1 MKEIERLKNRLKRI
15 NGRNSLSIMIF
26 VDDNEIMVQYFIEGA
41 IPCKGVECFFNKNAV
56 SGFITNLKEK
66 YRIFSENCNI
76 WEFINDL
83 KEWEE

>member
-1 MKEIERLKNRLKRI
+1 MAEIKRLMDRVKRVRNANRL
-15 NGRNSLSIMIF
+15 SVMIF

-76 WEFINDL
+76 CEIIDDL
-83 KEWEE
+83 KE

>member
-15 NGRNSLSIMIF
+15 NGRNSLSVMIF

-76 WEFINDL
+76 CEIIDDL
-83 KEWEE
+83 KE

>member
-15 NGRNSLSIMIF
+15 NGRNSLSIM
-26 VDDNEIMVQYFIEGA
+26 VQYFIEGA
-41 IPCKGVECFFNKNAV
+41 IPCNGVECFFNKNAV

-83 KEWEE
+83 KE